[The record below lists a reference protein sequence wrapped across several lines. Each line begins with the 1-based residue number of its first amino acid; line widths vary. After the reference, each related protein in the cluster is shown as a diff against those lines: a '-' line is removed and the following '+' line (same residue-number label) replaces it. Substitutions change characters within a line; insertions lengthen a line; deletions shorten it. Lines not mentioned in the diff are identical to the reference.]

1 MNALIALIEVLGF
14 MGLFSPIALLFVWF
28 AGRTEWG
35 KKFFNLDESGDDDD
49 E

>member
-14 MGLFSPIALLFVWF
+14 MGLCLPIVLPFVWLVYHTNF
-28 AGRTEWG
+28 GR
-35 KKFFNLDESGDDDD
+35 KFFNLDESGDDD